1 MATMNTSLMK
11 TRSAVAALA
20 LLAFGA
26 AAPAFAAETHGHD
39 HSAAAPAGAEEE
51 KKEQDVF
58 TDAPADQALVGRLL
72 MIKGHLLVGK
82 ELYTQ
87 NRPDDAVP
95 HYLHPS
101 EEIYGL
107 IKPELTKRKI
117 ASFETPLNQ
126 LYQMVKQKKPAA
138 KVFAK
143 QDEVVRAIDAALAK
157 PGRKVTDNAAFV
169 MDTTAMVL
177 VQSVE
182 EYKESFA
189 GETIAN
195 AVEYQDSRGFVWAAR
210 AHLDQHAKALKA
222 KNADAFAK
230 VARQLDAVQNAYP
243 AAVPPQQPVTSA
255 KGLYDMV
262 AEIEKLAPAF
272 R

>member
-1 MATMNTSLMK
+1 MNTALMK
-11 TRSAVAALA
+11 TRSAIAALA

-26 AAPAFAAETHGHD
+26 EAPALAAETHGH
-39 HSAAAPAGAEEE
+39 AAAAAAEP
-51 KKEQDVF
+51 EQDVF
-58 TDAPADQALVGRLL
+58 TDAPADQAMAGRLL
-72 MIKGHLLVGK
+72 LIKGHLLVGR

-87 NRPDDAVP
+87 NRLDDALP

-107 IKPELTKRKI
+107 IKPELKKRRI
-117 ASFETPLNQ
+117 ASFEKPLNQ

-138 KVFAK
+138 DVFAK
-143 QDEVVRAIDAALAK
+143 QADVLRAVDAALAK
-157 PGRKVTDNAAFV
+157 PGRKVTENPAFI

-177 VQSVE
+177 LQAVE

-189 GETIAN
+189 GEAIVN
-195 AVEYQDSRGFVWAAR
+195 AVEYQDARGFVLAAR
-210 AHLDQHAKALKA
+210 ANLDQHAEALKA
-222 KNADAFAK
+222 KNGDAFAK
-230 VARQLDAVQNAYP
+230 VSQQLDAVQKVYP